1 MRFQPSNQHLGALAG
16 YGAAE
21 PTAESMPVIK
31 VGATDAATNYAVT
44 ALAGNLNAKTYAGK
58 NPSVLTDVIG
68 GLTNPKNKGVFTP
81 GLDSQVKKFQ
91 SANNLKADGIVGPG
105 TWKALGLKSERKVV
119 SASAPA
125 PKSDDKKE
133 ETAIVETKL
142 TDKVWFWPVTA
153 LAGAGALT
161 LGIVVWKRRRAAA
174 Q

>member
-1 MRFQPSNQHLGALAG
+1 MRFQPSGQHLGALAG
-16 YGAAE
+16 YGAADA
-21 PTAESMPVIK
+21 TAESMAVIK

-44 ALAGNLNAKTYAGK
+44 ALAANLRSATYAGK
-58 NPSVLTDVIG
+58 NEAVLNDVIG
-68 GLTNPKNKGVFTP
+68 GVTNPKNKGVFTP

-91 SANNLKADGIVGPG
+91 AAKSLKADGIVGPG
-105 TWKALGLKSERKVV
+105 TWKALGLKSQRKVV
-119 SASAPA
+119 SAPAPA
-125 PKSDDKKE
+125 AAEEKKE
-133 ETAIVETKL
+133 EVAIVETKL